1 MPMKIKLTRTLLLK
15 AFLAQVV
22 LFITLALAI
31 AWWRGWLK
39 DLGLNLQNPTF
50 GVAAGL
56 IVGAAMGAA
65 SIACDEVGL
74 KNPLADEISRTLT
87 LSDILFV
94 NLVLIAPSEEI
105 FFRGLLI
112 PRIGLAPSA
121 ITFGLA
127 HVVGYRALSE
137 VVVATV
143 FGLALGWLFLSS
155 GSLLGPWLAHALANV
170 VAMEHIHRRAGKGP
184 KRSSARAG

>member
-1 MPMKIKLTRTLLLK
+1 MKIKLTRTLLLK
-15 AFLAQVV
+15 AFLAQAAF
-22 LFITLALAI
+22 FIALALAI

-56 IVGAAMGAA
+56 IAGAAMGTA

-94 NLVLIAPSEEI
+94 NLVLIVPSEEI

-112 PRIGLAPSA
+112 PRIGLVPSA
-121 ITFGLA
+121 IAFGLA

-143 FGLALGWLFLSS
+143 FGLVLGWLFLST

-170 VAMEHIHRRAGKGP
+170 VAMEHIHRRAGKSP
-184 KRSSARAG
+184 RRSSTRAG